1 MSIVLATYPRS
12 GQHFLTEQIK
22 QRLDIKDFY
31 YTHEIL
37 KKIDNK
43 IITIARNPIDSI
55 SSWVA
60 MEDYY
65 YKNVDIEKVTKIA
78 KIKYKMY
85 YKYLLKNADIV
96 IDYNFLNSN
105 INEIINYLSIFL
117 DIKQTNNIFYNSI
130 TNKID
135 KKHLV
140 SSKEND
146 NYDNIY
152 KILSQTSFTN
162 EDLLYK
168 ELLNK
173 SPKLNYNYLN
183 TDSDIIKL

>member
-1 MSIVLATYPRS
+1 MSIILATYPRS
-12 GQHFLTEQIK
+12 GQHFLREQIK
-22 QRLDIKDFY
+22 QRLDIKDFHH
-31 YTHEIL
+31 THETL
-37 KKIDNK
+37 KKIDSK

-65 YKNVDIEKVTKIA
+65 YKNVDIQKVTKKA
-78 KIKYKMY
+78 KIKYNIY

-105 INEIINYLSIFL
+105 INEIINDLSIFL
-117 DIKQTNNIFYNSI
+117 NIKQINNIFYNSI
-130 TNKID
+130 ANEVD
-135 KKHLV
+135 KKHLI
-140 SSKEND
+140 SSKENN
-146 NYDNIY
+146 NYNNIY
-152 KILSQTSFTN
+152 KILSHISFTN

-173 SPKLNYNYLN
+173 SPNLKYNCLN
-183 TDSDIIKL
+183 TESDIIKL

>member
-1 MSIVLATYPRS
+1 MSIILATYPRS
-12 GQHFLTEQIK
+12 GQHFLREQIK
-22 QRLDIKDFY
+22 QRLDVKDFY
-31 YTHEIL
+31 YTHETL

-55 SSWVA
+55 CSWVA
-60 MEDYY
+60 MEDHY

-96 IDYNFLNSN
+96 VDYNFLNSN

-117 DIKQTNNIFYNSI
+117 NIKQTNNIFYNSI
-130 TNKID
+130 TNEVD

-140 SSKEND
+140 SSKETN
-146 NYDNIY
+146 NYKNIY
-152 KILSQTSFTN
+152 KTVLQISFTD

-173 SPKLNYNYLN
+173 SPKLKYNYLN
-183 TDSDIIKL
+183 TEPDIIKL